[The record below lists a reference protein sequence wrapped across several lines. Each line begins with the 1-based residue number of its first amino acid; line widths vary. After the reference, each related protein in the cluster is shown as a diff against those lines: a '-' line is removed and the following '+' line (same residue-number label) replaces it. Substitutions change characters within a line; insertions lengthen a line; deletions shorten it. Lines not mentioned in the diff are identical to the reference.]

1 MAIVQARCHS
11 SDRDRGKSLLSYIFV
26 DRLGWHAACDEKT
39 YGDALAAGS
48 AMIADGLE
56 RSIRLAAAAAV
67 LAFFARRR
75 GKSPRAS
82 QIDRTTRPDP
92 RCDEE
97 SRQASEHDRRRQPW
111 ADLLWSFVTLLLLTI
126 VVYTALHGAD
136 MLAELDDLGLVPVA
150 Y

>member
-1 MAIVQARCHS
+1 MH
-11 SDRDRGKSLLSYIFV
+11 
-26 DRLGWHAACDEKT
+26 
-39 YGDALAAGS
+39 GDAPMFGS

-56 RSIRLAAAAAV
+56 RSIRLADAAAL

-75 GKSPRAS
+75 GKSPRES

-92 RCDEE
+92 RCAEE
-97 SRQASEHDRRRQPW
+97 SRRVSEDNRRHQPW
-111 ADLLWSFVTLLLLTI
+111 ADLLWPSVILLLLTI

-136 MLAELDDLGLVPVA
+136 VLAELDDLGLVPGA